1 MSPRSGTNGA
11 RSGSPWWLSRI
22 ETLGS
27 TIVVLMVG
35 GMVILAKAPAR
46 GPSMAMVIGSGAV
59 VYVLVLL
66 ALGRRSPS
74 PAVPWAPFAIAGAA
88 AGAVAELINAEMLL
102 TREFA
107 AACVTGAV
115 IGTAQW
121 TALRTWLRV
130 IRRGKG

>member
-1 MSPRSGTNGA
+1 
-11 RSGSPWWLSRI
+11 
-22 ETLGS
+22 
-27 TIVVLMVG
+27 MVG
-35 GMVILAKAPAR
+35 GMVIWAKAPAQ
-46 GPSMAMVIGSGAV
+46 GPSVAVVIGSGAV
-59 VYVLVLL
+59 VYVLVHL

-74 PAVPWAPFAIAGAA
+74 PAVPWVIGAIAGAA

-107 AACVTGAV
+107 AACVTGAA

-130 IRRGKG
+130 IRRAKG